1 MFQMKEQD
9 NHTPPTKQ
17 RNKQVNQVEIS
28 NLPKKEFKVTIVK
41 MIKEEKRKMDEQS
54 EKK

>member
-1 MFQMKEQD
+1 MTEERIPNEGTRLKTQK
-9 NHTPPTKQ
+9 K
-17 RNKQVNQVEIS
+17 NQVEIS

-41 MIKEEKRKMDEQS
+41 MIEEEKRKTDEQS